1 MPLCIT
7 KPGTSSRRAKFGP
20 FLDRTEKLNLG
31 HNNIGEIV
39 TIYLSSQDC
48 ATTDSPFYDPAFPPE
63 HFPTHFMS
71 GGSPVQ
77 AFMWL
82 APGEGA
88 KGCAI
93 FVPQVYGGDSLESL
107 VTPLLAAGIHVM
119 KFYPRGMWDSQDY
132 SLTGAV
138 DDVNAAVAFLR
149 QNDGEHQ
156 TIEGRSYQIHLEHI
170 AVIGKCGGGMQ
181 GWAAAAENPHLKA
194 AIAVAPANIELG
206 RGGGAAPAEDGPT
219 SEDMLTRLTA
229 STAGRIDIAAWQKS
243 LTPKD
248 YDRLS
253 LIHQAPK
260 LVDKKLLLVGASADR
275 HIPLETNHRP
285 IAEAQRLAGAKDFT
299 EAILEGDTF
308 FLTAR
313 IALARLTIDWL
324 RSTCHF

>member
-1 MPLCIT
+1 MT
-7 KPGTSSRRAKFGP
+7 Y
-20 FLDRTEKLNLG
+20 LN
-31 HNNIGEIV
+31 
-39 TIYLSSQDC
+39 SQEC

-93 FVPQVYGGDSLESL
+93 FVPQLYGGDSLESL
-107 VTPLLAAGIHVM
+107 ITPLLAAGIHVM
-119 KFYPRGMWDSQDY
+119 KFYPRGMWDSRDY
-132 SLTGAV
+132 SMTGAV
-138 DDVNAAVAFLR
+138 DDVHSAVASLR

-156 TIEGRSYQIHLEHI
+156 TLEGRTYRIDPERI
-170 AVIGKCGGGMQ
+170 AVIGKCGGGVQ

-194 AIAVAPANIELG
+194 VVAVAPGNMELG
-206 RGGGAAPAEDGPT
+206 RGGAAHVEDGPS
-219 SEDMLTRLTA
+219 SEDMLARVTA
-229 STAGRIDIAAWQKS
+229 STAGRIDIAAWMKP
-243 LTPKD
+243 LTPQD

-253 LIHQAPK
+253 LIYQAPK

-285 IAEAQRLAGAKDFT
+285 IAEAQRRAGATDFT
-299 EAILEGDTF
+299 EVILEGDTF

-324 RSTCHF
+324 RSTCDF